1 LYANLARLNL
11 PHAEAVFDISF
22 FRQNPF
28 PFYTL
33 ANELYPG
40 KYRPTITHSFI
51 YLLHKK
57 SLLLKHFTQNIDCL
71 DREAGVPGDMI
82 IEAHGS
88 FAKQGC
94 IDCQA
99 PYPDELMREAI
110 EHKQPPHCQE
120 CDGLVKPAIVFFG
133 EALPAA
139 FHANRDLPRQAD
151 LCIVIGTSLTVQPFA
166 SLPTFVP
173 EEVPR
178 VLINLEQV
186 GGLGSRPDDVLLLGD
201 CDGQVK
207 KLAEACGWLQELEEL
222 WKETAPRERRELG
235 KEKKEQTKEES
246 VEEEIEKLT
255 REVGKSL
262 DLAKEHDVATRKELE
277 KEVARHVGGK
287 TEKPASSGGIAATA
301 VSGSKDLNMRS
312 DDGLQHVFPH
322 LRSNLS

>member
-1 LYANLARLNL
+1 
-11 PHAEAVFDISF
+11 
-22 FRQNPF
+22 
-28 PFYTL
+28 
-33 ANELYPG
+33 
-40 KYRPTITHSFI
+40 
-51 YLLHKK
+51 
-57 SLLLKHFTQNIDCL
+57 
-71 DREAGVPGDMI
+71 MI

-99 PYPDELMREAI
+99 PYPDDLMHQAI
-110 EHKQPPHCQE
+110 EHKDPPHCQK

-166 SLPTFVP
+166 SLPSFVP

-207 KLAEACGWLQELEEL
+207 KLAEACGWLEELEEL
-222 WKETAPRERRELG
+222 WRKTAPREVKELG
-235 KEKKEQTKEES
+235 KEKKVQTKEES
-246 VEEEIEKLT
+246 MEEEIEKLT
-255 REVGKSL
+255 REVGTSL
-262 DLAKEHDVATRKELE
+262 NLAKEHDVATRKELE
-277 KEVARHVGGK
+277 KEAGRHLGGE
-287 TEKPASSGGIAATA
+287 TEKA
-301 VSGSKDLNMRS
+301 VSTDGPAQSGISEKGLSMKSEDDDLE
-312 DDGLQHVFPH
+312 HVFPH
-322 LRSNLS
+322 LKSNLS